1 MSPSGIVSVVF
12 ATKSCVSRSTSLPH
26 LEGQPFEM
34 PGLFVLVWFS
44 LLFDFCLVLF
54 WGIWFHCCFGLG
66 IGVLFG
72 VFCGVLFFCLF
83 WFCCYGL
90 VFVDFGGG
98 GGFVAVLV
106 MHCLVGF
113 RFLRQGLTV

>member
-1 MSPSGIVSVVF
+1 
-12 ATKSCVSRSTSLPH
+12 
-26 LEGQPFEM
+26 
-34 PGLFVLVWFS
+34 
-44 LLFDFCLVLF
+44 
-54 WGIWFHCCFGLG
+54 
-66 IGVLFG
+66 
-72 VFCGVLFFCLF
+72 LF